1 VPAWAVANHPQPMIA
16 AEGVMADGQMQQDQG
31 MDAVPS
37 EVDVVIVGAGFAG
50 MYLIKLLR
58 ERGLN
63 VVALEA
69 GTGVG
74 GTWYWNRYPG
84 ARCDIESM
92 QYSLQFDK
100 EIEQEWDW
108 SERYAPQPEI
118 LAYANHVADKHDI
131 RRNVC
136 FNTFVTDAEWDEA
149 TATWTLTTKGGDKV
163 RAPYY
168 IMATG
173 CLSVPNSTRFP
184 GEETFKGPKYRTGL
198 WPHHDVRFD
207 GMRVG
212 VIGTGSSAIQSIPII
227 AEQAAELTV
236 FQRTPNYSVPARNH
250 DMDPAHRD
258 AVKADYAGLRERQR
272 MSFAAADFRGI
283 PDTVAIKATEDERTA
298 EYQSRWDE
306 GGLGFMAS
314 YADLLFNPD
323 SNLTAQNFV
332 REKIR
337 ETVDDPATAELLCP
351 SNTIGCKRLCVDT
364 NYYATYNLPH
374 VSLVD
379 ISGSPI
385 EKIDET
391 SIHTGGTAYEV
402 DAIVFAIGF
411 DAMTGAL
418 LRVDIKGRDGISLR
432 DHWKDGP
439 KTYLGLTV
447 AGFPNMFT
455 VTGPGSPSV
464 FTNMLPSIEHH
475 CEWIT
480 RAITDMREGGHNAI
494 EATPEAETDWT
505 AYNLEVAGAHL
516 RSSCS
521 SWYTGENIAGKPK
534 VFMPFIG
541 GFAHYVDTA
550 EAIAAD
556 DYRGFEV
563 A

>member
-1 VPAWAVANHPQPMIA
+1 MANQPEPEIA
-16 AEGVMADGQMQQDQG
+16 AEGAMADGQTQYNPG
-31 MDAVPS
+31 LESVPARA
-37 EVDVVIVGAGFAG
+37 DVVVVGAGFAG

-58 ERGLN
+58 ERGLD
-63 VVALEA
+63 VVVLEA
-69 GTGVG
+69 GSGVG

-100 EIEQEWDW
+100 DLQQDWNW
-108 SERYAPQPEI
+108 SERYSPQPEI
-118 LAYANHVADKHDI
+118 LAYAEHVADKHDL
-131 RRNVC
+131 RRNIC
-136 FNTFVTDAEWDEA
+136 FDTFVTAADWSDDTAE
-149 TATWTLTTKGGDKV
+149 WTLTTRAGDTIT
-163 RAPYY
+163 APFYV
-168 IMATG
+168 MATG

-184 GEETFKGPKYRTGL
+184 GEDSFQGPKYRTGL
-198 WPHHDVRFD
+198 WPHEDVRFD
-207 GMRVG
+207 DLRVG

-227 AEQAAELTV
+227 AEQAESVTV
-236 FQRTPNYSVPARNH
+236 FQRTPNYSVPARNA
-250 DMDPAHRD
+250 DMDPAVRD
-258 AVKADYAGLRERQR
+258 AIKADYDGLRARQR
-272 MSFAAADFRGI
+272 ASFAAADFKGV
-283 PDTVAIKATEDERTA
+283 PDTEAIRATPEEREA
-298 EYQSRWDE
+298 EYARRWAE

-323 SNLTAQNFV
+323 SNLTAQEFV
-332 REKIR
+332 RARIR
-337 ETVDDPATAELLCP
+337 DIVADPETAELLCP

-364 NYYATYNLPH
+364 NYYATFNKPH
-374 VSLVD
+374 VKLVD
-379 ISGSPI
+379 ISQDPI
-385 EKIDET
+385 DRIDET

-418 LRVDIKGRDGISLR
+418 LRVDITGRGGVSLR

-464 FTNMLPSIEHH
+464 FTNMIPSIEHH
-475 CEWIT
+475 CEWIA
-480 RAITDMREGGHNAI
+480 RAITETRGSAKTI
-494 EATPEAETDWT
+494 EATAKAETDWT
-505 AYNLEVAGAHL
+505 AYNLDVAGVHL

-541 GFAHYVDTA
+541 GFATYVDHA
-550 EAIAAD
+550 EAVAAD
-556 DYRGFEV
+556 GYKGFSM